1 MKTSGET
8 NTPPS
13 LLNLMFIGQAQRGE
27 NQTYKK
33 KELRYFEASPSGLA
47 QAYASWV
54 YYALLTE

>member
-13 LLNLMFIGQAQRGE
+13 LLALMFIGQAQRGE

-33 KELRYFEASPSGLA
+33 RGLKQVEASPSRLVQS
-47 QAYASWV
+47 QASRV
-54 YYALLTE
+54 YYALFTE